1 MGSGLSKQQGELP
14 LAYARRDRHR
24 LSLQSPLPLSAIT
37 PTNNAADGEQHQQHH
52 PNDPHAP
59 RHGQANLAPQFN
71 LPTPS
76 LLALAALSPRR
87 ASTTLLSHQPADVT
101 SPRPP
106 PNVQLARMTQS
117 YSLNDLDSLA
127 WEDEYD
133 YDEHDELEPEEDL
146 QTILAR
152 HTGNVKTITFA
163 QLTNIATIGLCNQS
177 LLAISPNIGL
187 LSTTTTLHLCCNSI
201 TVIPPEI
208 GHLKNLTS
216 LHVSS
221 NKLTSLPDTIGY
233 LTRLVELQAADNLLT
248 SLPASIGS
256 LRKLTTLD
264 LKKNQITVLPP
275 ELGQLKSLATLDV
288 SNNPISYVPAELNRL
303 KFLRKITLENCPL
316 ATEFVVQTT
325 FSPPSLKELAARVI
339 VRQQLPI
346 LEVTHSEL
354 KTYLASARQC
364 TFCAGP
370 YFEAVYVRGRIV
382 ERNEVGVPI
391 EYRLC
396 SPHWNNDEERLAA
409 LFCPLPDTA
418 PSPTPS
424 SLPSSARSS
433 PPGSPLSTSRRGKK
447 SSATRLAS
455 SATLPLSSLAK
466 NPSLPSLPLA
476 VTKGLKTSLLRR
488 NGLRASRSLS
498 FISLPTAGH

>member
-24 LSLQSPLPLSAIT
+24 LSLQSPLPQSTIT
-37 PTNNAADGEQHQQHH
+37 STTNDAVTEEHH
-52 PNDPHAP
+52 NPHAP
-59 RHGQANLAPQFN
+59 RHGQPNLVPHS
-71 LPTPS
+71 TRPS
-76 LLALAALSPRR
+76 PALLAALSPRR
-87 ASTTLLSHQPADVT
+87 ASTTLLSHLPADAP

-127 WEDEYD
+127 WGDEFD
-133 YDEHDELEPEEDL
+133 DERDDLVPEEDL

-152 HTGNVKTITFA
+152 HTGNVKTISFA

-248 SLPASIGS
+248 SLPTSIGS

-264 LKKNQITVLPP
+264 IKKNQIKVLPP
-275 ELGQLKSLATLDV
+275 ELGQIKSLVTLDV
-288 SNNPISYVPAELNRL
+288 SNNPISHVPAELNRL
-303 KFLRKITLENCPL
+303 KFLRKITLAECPL
-316 ATEFVVQTT
+316 ATEFVVQST

-396 SPHWNNDEERLAA
+396 SPHWNTDEERLAA

-433 PPGSPLSTSRRGKK
+433 PPGSPLSTRRKK
-447 SSATRLAS
+447 SSTTRLAS

-466 NPSLPSLPLA
+466 NPSLPSLPAA

>member
-24 LSLQSPLPLSAIT
+24 LSLQSPLPLPATST
-37 PTNNAADGEQHQQHH
+37 TDNAADEEPPHQHH
-52 PNDPHAP
+52 HDAP
-59 RHGQANLAPQFN
+59 RHGQTNLVPQFSRS
-71 LPTPS
+71 TPS
-76 LLALAALSPRR
+76 LLALAALSSRR
-87 ASTTLLSHQPADVT
+87 ASTTLHSHQPADAI

-133 YDEHDELEPEEDL
+133 YDEYDELEPEEDL

-288 SNNPISYVPAELNRL
+288 SNNPISHVPAELNRL

-370 YFEAVYVRGRIV
+370 YFEAVYVRGRVV
-382 ERNEVGVPI
+382 ERNEIGVPI

-396 SPHWNNDEERLAA
+396 SPHWNTDEERLAA

-433 PPGSPLSTSRRGKK
+433 PPGSPLSTRRGKK

-466 NPSLPSLPLA
+466 NPSLPSLPAA